1 MDTKDLHALVAKEA
15 YAQPDQRAREIQGYY
30 LDDTLGDDENAVYR
44 NPETQ
49 DVVQGLRG
57 TQLNAGWKT
66 ALGDL
71 RNDIGVALPFL
82 SRSSGLNARTDR
94 AEKVFNDI
102 AERYGR
108 APSLSGHSHGG
119 SAGQRLLGRVAKSNP
134 ETMAS
139 TFNMGTG
146 LVPTINSLRCR
157 LPARLRPA
165 FCDRAS
171 NYRVKGDVVSL
182 TSRLGNNY
190 GRNVTQRPA
199 IGGSRHAIG
208 QFV

>member
-1 MDTKDLHALVAKEA
+1 MSQDLHALIAKEA
-15 YAQPDQRAREIQGYY
+15 YAQPNQRAKEIQGYY
-30 LDDTLGDDENAVYR
+30 LDDTIGDDENAVYR

-57 TQLNAGWKT
+57 TQTGAGWKT
-66 ALGDL
+66 TLGDL

-82 SRSSGLNARTDR
+82 SRSSGLNARTNR
-94 AEKVFNDI
+94 AEKVYNDI

-108 APSLSGHSHGG
+108 APALSGHSLGG
-119 SAGQRLLGRVAKSNP
+119 SVAQRVLGRVGKQNP
-134 ETMAS
+134 ETTAS

-146 LVPTINSLRCR
+146 LLPTLNSLKCR
-157 LPARLRPA
+157 LPKRFRPS
-165 FCDRAS
+165 FCDRAT

-182 TSRLGNNY
+182 TSRLGTNF
-190 GRNVTQRPA
+190 GRNVTQAPA
-199 IGGSRHAIG
+199 MGGSRHTIG